1 MDEDDQKEG
10 LFRRL
15 KNIANAQK
23 QLIRGDDN
31 KSICYRPRSEFDEK
45 EKMDLKPLNV
55 FDYLNSFSQKA
66 ENLMNEIKYA
76 DHNTDDYN
84 LLFIGSNKEKFK
96 FNIFKKPLN
105 FLSAVFNGEITL
117 KKAEIKQRDL
127 EKKYGS

>member
-1 MDEDDQKEG
+1 
-10 LFRRL
+10 
-15 KNIANAQK
+15 
-23 QLIRGDDN
+23 
-31 KSICYRPRSEFDEK
+31 
-45 EKMDLKPLNV
+45 MDLKPLNV